1 MAVVKPTTGRNKNA
15 GAAAGVL
22 GALAALAPTTA
33 KPKAGKP
40 SKWEM
45 ELTPEAQADAE
56 RWISSKIV
64 LEPVQSRVES
74 AKNDFIDYALGV
86 MIDKLVTDKSK
97 ASNPLV
103 VLKKPDGKTIDHQF
117 QVTMTDKFKYRFPD
131 VPEGVDPHDHF
142 VEVFVNVGLGPEQA
156 EELVENELDFNPIT
170 GFRTLTE
177 LLEGR
182 YGEGREWIDSSA
194 EDKAAGGKF
203 AALLLWDGSGDA
215 PEALTPEEKAL
226 VIQRS
231 PGLTVKAGF
240 YNRVAFYCKSK
251 NADPVK
257 AHQEM
262 VAQLSGIFKVIQP
275 IIYPTSA
282 KFAVSD
288 TATDQTRRMIESA
301 ADILGTATSEAA

>member
-1 MAVVKPTTGRNKNA
+1 MAASKPTTGRNKNA

-22 GALAALAPTTA
+22 GALAALVPTTA

-40 SKWEM
+40 TKWEM
-45 ELTPEAQADAE
+45 DLTPEARADAE
-56 RWISSKIV
+56 RWINGKTV
-64 LEPVQSRVES
+64 LEPVEKRVEN
-74 AKNDFIDYALGV
+74 AKNDFIEYALDV
-86 MIDKLVTDKSK
+86 MAEKLFTNKTK

-103 VLKKPDGKTIDHQF
+103 VLKKEDGKTVDHQF

-131 VPEGVDPHDHF
+131 VPEGVDPRDHF
-142 VEVFVNVGLGPEQA
+142 IEVFQNVGLHPSDA
-156 EELVENELDFNPIT
+156 EKLVDNELDFNPIT

-203 AALLLWDGSGDA
+203 AALLMWDGTGDA
-215 PEALTPEEKAL
+215 PEALLPEEKML

-240 YNRVAFYCKSK
+240 YDRVATYCQSK
-251 NADPVK
+251 D
-257 AHQEM
+257 
-262 VAQLSGIFKVIQP
+262 QLLGVFKVIQP
-275 IIYPTSA
+275 IIYPAYA

-288 TATDQTRRMIESA
+288 TETDKTRRKIEAA
-301 ADILGTATSEAA
+301 ADILGTATSSSDE